1 MSYKKLLTISLIIF
15 GIVVILFASGSSV
28 LTYNVF
34 GIPAG
39 NFIIWFGFIAL
50 QLCAFSLKKGFNSSK
65 SLFGKILRIL
75 MISLI
80 IGSVFWFGFAYLLS
94 GNLNFNFSNTA
105 VGYVG
110 SPEAS
115 VLYWNVIY
123 TLIIAPLILLIAY
136 TLLRYFESLK
146 NS

>member
-28 LTYNVF
+28 LTYNIF

-39 NFIIWFGFIAL
+39 SFIIWFGFIAL
-50 QLCAFSLKKGFNSSK
+50 QLCAFSLKKGFNSSE

-80 IGSVFWFGFAYLLS
+80 ITSVLWFGFAYLLS
-94 GNLNFNFSNTA
+94 GNLNFNFGDKAT
-105 VGYVG
+105 GYVG

-115 VLYWNVIY
+115 ILYWNIIY
-123 TLIIAPLILLIAY
+123 TLIIAPLVILIAY
-136 TLLRYFESLK
+136 TLLTYFESLQR
-146 NS
+146 S

>member
-15 GIVVILFASGSSV
+15 GIVVILFASGSPV
-28 LTYNVF
+28 LTFDIF

-39 NFIIWFGFIAL
+39 NIIIWLGFIAL
-50 QLCAFSLKKGFNSSK
+50 QLCAFSLKKGFKSST
-65 SLFGKILRIL
+65 STLGKVIRFL
-75 MISLI
+75 MITLIVASLL
-80 IGSVFWFGFAYLLS
+80 WFGFAYFIS
-94 GNLNFNFSNTA
+94 GNINFNFSNTA